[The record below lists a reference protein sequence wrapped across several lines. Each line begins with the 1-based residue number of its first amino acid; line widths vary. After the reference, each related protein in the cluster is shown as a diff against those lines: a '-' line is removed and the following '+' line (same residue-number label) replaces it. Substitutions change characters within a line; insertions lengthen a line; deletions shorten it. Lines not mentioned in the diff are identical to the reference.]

1 MSTLSPGL
9 SRPRTI
15 VLTWLAALLAPFA
28 WLSALSLMTSLIDD
42 NCSSGSRLL
51 LWANAIAC
59 ILLAVAPAAALSA
72 PWRRSLDPETT
83 AGLRARLILD
93 LAMAGSLML
102 ALVMLAT
109 SVPILFLDACRS

>member
-1 MSTLSPGL
+1 MSTISPSL

-15 VLTWLAALLAPFA
+15 ALTWVAALLAPFA
-28 WLSALSLMTSLIDD
+28 WLSALGMMSSLIDD
-42 NCSSGSRLL
+42 NCATGSRVL

-59 ILLAVAPAAALSA
+59 IVLAVAPAAALLA
-72 PWRRSLDPETT
+72 PWRRSLDPESS
-83 AGLRARLILD
+83 AGVRARLILD

-109 SVPILFLDACRS
+109 SVPILFL